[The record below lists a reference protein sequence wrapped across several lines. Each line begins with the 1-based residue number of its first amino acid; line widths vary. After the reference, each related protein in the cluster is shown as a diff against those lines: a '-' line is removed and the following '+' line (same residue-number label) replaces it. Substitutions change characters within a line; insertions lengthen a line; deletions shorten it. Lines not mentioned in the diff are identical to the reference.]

1 MSEIEEGPEP
11 QDEPGV
17 AAEPV
22 VEAPPPV
29 DPETEELAR
38 KYGWKPK
45 SESTLPDAS
54 YMDADRFVAASK
66 TQVRILRDKL
76 GETDKRAEAAEHMA
90 RTAADTVRRQ
100 ERERFEARLVEVQS
114 LKREAVANADTE
126 RFDKLDEI
134 EARVRAQ
141 AAAAPE
147 MPADIAAFFADEAH
161 AWTKNPVLKSAMA
174 AAIDADPTIKQLSPI
189 EQLRWADREVRDA
202 FPHKFPKPVEQPRD
216 DTTGRFSRVDGGGLG
231 RVGQHTGLTAAETAD
246 YNILQKKGI
255 FKTPAEYIAY
265 SKQLG
270 VRE

>member
-11 QDEPGV
+11 QDEPVV
-17 AAEPV
+17 ADAPV

-38 KYGWKPK
+38 KYGWRPR

-54 YMDADRFVAASK
+54 YMDAERFVAASK
-66 TQVRILRDKL
+66 TQVRILGDKL
-76 GETDKRAEAAEHMA
+76 SETDKRAEAAEHMA
-90 RTAADTVRRQ
+90 RTAADT
-100 ERERFEARLVEVQS
+100 
-114 LKREAVANADTE
+114 E
-126 RFDKLDEI
+126 RFDRLDEI

-141 AAAAPE
+141 AAPAPE